1 MVTSLVQNVVRIASN
16 LLHDT
21 NKKGWADLGNSGD
34 GIESRTSTGMGLRS
48 NRRNEHRGEIGRA
61 VTALMIGLE
70 ENAFL
75 LADAVTSEKVIIKPT
90 ENIRK
95 LCKSSNHFKIQGA
108 FSMHCIN

>member
-16 LLHDT
+16 LLHDR
-21 NKKGWADLGNSGD
+21 NRNGWADLGSNSE
-34 GIESRTSTGMGLRS
+34 GIGSRSVTGMGLRS
-48 NRRNEHRGEIGRA
+48 NRRTDHRGEIGRA

-95 LCKSSNHFKIQGA
+95 YHYFYSLCIFKQI
-108 FSMHCIN
+108 SKNIN

>member
-16 LLHDT
+16 LLHDS

-34 GIESRTSTGMGLRS
+34 GIGSRTSPGMGLRS

-95 LCKSSNHFKIQGA
+95 LYKSSNPSIIRGHRNI
-108 FSMHCIN
+108 